1 MELQDF
7 IKTKKTQK
15 FLDTT
20 YSSHIYSKSE
30 ILGQIEEKIKK
41 WLADGCSEKEIK
53 KDALSYVLRD
63 FEPITSEL
71 NNKTKKLMSKWG
83 LK

>member
-1 MELQDF
+1 MELKDF

-30 ILGQIEEKIKK
+30 ILADIEEKIKK
-41 WLADGCSEKEIK
+41 WVASGCSEREIHD
-53 KDALSYVLRD
+53 DAISYVLND
-63 FEPITSEL
+63 LEPVNQEL
-71 NNKTKKLMSKWG
+71 NDKTKKLMKKWG
-83 LK
+83 LI